1 MHPLVNIGVQAAR
14 KAGQIMIRSMDQLHT
29 LKVQQKGYN
38 DFVTN
43 IDFACEQIVID
54 IIRRAYP
61 NHEILGEESGLSEPQ
76 YKITND
82 QVDNITWI
90 IDPLDGT
97 VNYMHGLPQFCISIG
112 ISIKNRIEHAI
123 IYDPIHDEL
132 FTASR
137 GCGAQLNDKRIRVSA
152 EIDFEQA
159 LIGTGFP
166 FRRTEEL
173 SEFTKRLET
182 YLDLFKKLAPQVA
195 GIRRAGSAALD
206 LAYVAAGRLDGFF
219 EQHLKIWDIAAGS
232 LLIQEAGGLITG
244 YDGAESYLETGDV
257 VCGQQKIHKLLLE
270 LIQNTYPKSV
280 LT

>member
-1 MHPLVNIGVQAAR
+1 MHPLINIGIQAAR

-29 LKVQQKGYN
+29 LKIQQKGYN

-43 IDFACEQIVID
+43 IDEGCEKVIID

-61 NHEILGEESGLSEPQ
+61 NHEILGEESGLSEPE
-76 YKITND
+76 YKVSNS
-82 QVDNITWI
+82 QVDNVTWI

-97 VNYMHGLPQFCISIG
+97 TNYMHGLPQFCVSIG
-112 ISIKNRIEHAI
+112 ITIKDRVEHAI
-123 IYDPIHDEL
+123 IYDPVHDEL

-137 GCGAQLNDKRIRVSA
+137 GCGAQLNDKRIRVSPTLDL
-152 EIDFEQA
+152 ERS

-173 SEFTKRLET
+173 SEFTPRLDT
-182 YLDLFKKLAPQVA
+182 YLNLFKKLAPQVA
-195 GIRRAGSAALD
+195 GIRRGGSAALD

-232 LLIQEAGGLITG
+232 LLVQEAGGIITG
-244 YDGAESYLETGDV
+244 YDGLDGYLETGDV
-257 VCGQQKIHKLLLE
+257 VCGQQKIHAFLLD
-270 LIQNTYPKSV
+270 LIQDTYPKSS
-280 LT
+280 L